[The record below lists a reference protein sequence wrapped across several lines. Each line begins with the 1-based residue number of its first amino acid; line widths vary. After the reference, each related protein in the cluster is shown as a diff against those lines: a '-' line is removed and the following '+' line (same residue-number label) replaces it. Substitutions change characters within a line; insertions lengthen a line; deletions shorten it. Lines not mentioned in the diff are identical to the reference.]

1 MQPRQLEPVATNM
14 LGSNVCIKT
23 LRIVPSRPYAF
34 CGALWPGLAA
44 PSRTHLEWRARMACA
59 NLMFEG
65 HLTIDMRVEDSRWSR
80 RAAPNV
86 SLMGHANLMME
97 GHCHI
102 HDHYATPRGLQNNNK
117 RYCSSC
123 PSASALLF
131 LFLFLVLLPSSTIF
145 QAWATI
151 QGLSQHG

>member
-1 MQPRQLEPVATNM
+1 MPHICSAPTCA
-14 LGSNVCIKT
+14 
-23 LRIVPSRPYAF
+23 SRPYEL
-34 CGALWPGLAA
+34 CHQDPTRSAA
-44 PSRTHLEWRARMACA
+44 PCGHACRWSRRAKPNASRMAFA

-86 SLMGHANLMME
+86 SLLGHANLMME

-123 PSASALLF
+123 PSASAPLF